1 MLEDRFCIKSEGQ
14 INVVLSPEDM
24 VTCDYNN
31 AGCDGGLLSSTIN
44 YLITEGVV
52 TEQCKPYVSGIGING
67 FCEFRCSDPSI
78 RYEKYACKRHSAK
91 VLTRHEDIMQ
101 EVYNNG
107 PVQVGFIVYDDFY
120 YYKGGDPYQVTESS
134 VMLGGHA
141 VKLIGWDYDANGR
154 LYWICQNQWATTWGK
169 SGFFEI
175 YANQCGLD
183 SMGSACEPDITVS
196 Q

>member
-1 MLEDRFCIKSEGQ
+1 
-14 INVVLSPEDM
+14 
-24 VTCDYNN
+24 
-31 AGCDGGLLSSTIN
+31 
-44 YLITEGVV
+44 
-52 TEQCKPYVSGIGING
+52 
-67 FCEFRCSDPSI
+67 
-78 RYEKYACKRHSAK
+78 
-91 VLTRHEDIMQ
+91 MQ
-101 EVYNNG
+101 EVFNNG

-120 YYKGGDPYQVTESS
+120 YYSGAGGPYEVTDSS

-154 LYWICQNQWATTWGK
+154 LYWICQNQWATTWGNG
-169 SGFFEI
+169 GFFEI